1 MMKYAVMA
9 LALCACA
16 HASPIDLDSAV
27 SEPRLLFSTN
37 SSLSSVVPD
46 YRAVLAFIAIG
57 LFIAAMVLRD
67 GGDLGL
73 PSNSYDRYSYSQGA
87 YDQGYDASSFQA
99 RYGVQSNLAT
109 KMHQLEKAFK
119 KFEVETEECQM
130 FVACEAAQYKKL
142 AQNVPVVQIVSQI
155 LSTPGDDTKVNPKVL
170 TAFRNGLAAHNAEVS
185 EACEPL
191 RKVCYAA
198 HNAQ

>member
-73 PSNSYDRYSYSQGA
+73 PAGSAYDRYS
-87 YDQGYDASSFQA
+87 QGYGQGYSGYDFQA
-99 RYGVQSNLAT
+99 RYGVSNLAT
-109 KMHQLEKAFK
+109 KLTQLEKAFK
-119 KFEVETEECQM
+119 KYEVETEECQM
-130 FVACEAAQYKKL
+130 FIACEAAQTKKL
-142 AQNVPVVQIVSQI
+142 AQNVTVVKIVSQI
-155 LSTPGDDTKVNPKVL
+155 LNAQGDDSKINPKVL
-170 TAFRNGLAAHNAEVS
+170 GAFKNGAYAHERQIENT
-185 EACEPL
+185 CEPL
-191 RKVCYAA
+191 RKICYAA
-198 HNAQ
+198 HNAAQN

>member
-1 MMKYAVMA
+1 MMKYAVMI
-9 LALCACA
+9 ALCAACA
-16 HASPIDLDSAV
+16 AASPVDLESV

-73 PSNSYDRYSYSQGA
+73 PAGSAYDRYSQGYSQG
-87 YDQGYDASSFQA
+87 YSGYEGQNFQA
-99 RYGVQSNLAT
+99 RYGVSNLAT
-109 KMHQLEKAFK
+109 KLHQLEKAFK

-142 AQNVPVVQIVSQI
+142 AQNVPVVQIVSKI
-155 LSTPGDDTKVNPKVL
+155 LSAQGDDSKVNPKVIR
-170 TAFRNGLAAHNAEVS
+170 AFRDGAAAHRAEVA

-191 RKVCYAA
+191 RKICYDA
-198 HNAQ
+198 HNSQ

>member
-1 MMKYAVMA
+1 MMKYAVMI
-9 LALCACA
+9 ALCAACA
-16 HASPIDLDSAV
+16 AASPVDLESV

-73 PSNSYDRYSYSQGA
+73 PAGSAYDRYS
-87 YDQGYDASSFQA
+87 QGYGQGYSGYEGQNFQA
-99 RYGVQSNLAT
+99 RYGVSNLAT
-109 KMHQLEKAFK
+109 KLHQLEKAFK

-142 AQNVPVVQIVSQI
+142 AQNVPVVQIVSKI
-155 LSTPGDDTKVNPKVL
+155 LSAQGDDSKVNPKVIR
-170 TAFRNGLAAHNAEVS
+170 AFRDGAAAHRAEVA

-191 RKVCYAA
+191 RKICYDA
-198 HNAQ
+198 HNSQ